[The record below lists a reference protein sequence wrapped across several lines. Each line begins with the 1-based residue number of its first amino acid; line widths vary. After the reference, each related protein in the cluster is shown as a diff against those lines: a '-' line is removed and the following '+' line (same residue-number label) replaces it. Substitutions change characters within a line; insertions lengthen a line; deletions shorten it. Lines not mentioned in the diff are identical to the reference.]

1 MAMAGSLEAREG
13 SGYSGGGLSDAEEA
27 AVLRMKESGSC
38 QGVER
43 GGHMEEGGSQGLD
56 EGFSDVWRENDRAG
70 REVNGAGGVAE
81 GEEESVLVRENGMAL
96 ESEDVE
102 EEEEESPAVINFR
115 EDHHEASG
123 SPAAVVTSDETH
135 ENVAY
140 VQEKRNRE
148 DVDDEKPSSPLKEA
162 PDVIVSSQGK
172 ENGKGGFIASLLR
185 RGRKGGA
192 GGDEGKRDGFSRG
205 FSKVRYTYQSSGVRK
220 TMVMTPE
227 GMATE
232 EEEQMRPD
240 ISTSRPSVDEEEV
253 TPAAECN
260 ANYSPPAHSLH
271 EDDDRGVFKDAIGDE
286 RGAESSEDNG
296 GVFYDAKE
304 NGSEGAVSNGS
315 FSASDRHGGMEDSNN
330 EASSRMMMETADVDV
345 NVLSGRQVETKHS
358 VSSRK
363 KKSFVEKGRA
373 PPDGF
378 CSGRDLMMNA
388 DSLIGAERA
397 HDSKRDGYITS
408 RLFAKPLAGRVFSS
422 ILLLDPF
429 R

>member
-1 MAMAGSLEAREG
+1 MAMAGALEAREG
-13 SGYSGGGLSDAEEA
+13 SGYGGGALSDAEEA
-27 AVLRMKESGSC
+27 AVLRMNESVSC
-38 QGVER
+38 QGVEG

-56 EGFSDVWRENDRAG
+56 EGFSDVWRENDRPS
-70 REVNGAGGVAE
+70 RELNGAGGLAE
-81 GEEESVLVRENGMAL
+81 DEEESVLVRENGMAL

-102 EEEEESPAVINFR
+102 EEGSPAVINFR
-115 EDHHEASG
+115 EDHHEVSG
-123 SPAAVVTSDETH
+123 SPAAVTSDETPPH

-140 VQEKRNRE
+140 VQETRDGEN
-148 DVDDEKPSSPLKEA
+148 VDDEKSSSPLKET
-162 PDVIVSSQGK
+162 PDVIVSSHGK

-185 RGRKGGA
+185 RGRKGGG

-232 EEEQMRPD
+232 EEGQMRPD
-240 ISTSRPSVDEEEV
+240 ITTSRPSVDGEEV
-253 TPAAECN
+253 TPAAECH

-286 RGAESSEDNG
+286 RGAESSEENG

-315 FSASDRHGGMEDSNN
+315 FSASDRLGGMEDYNN
-330 EASSRMMMETADVDV
+330 EGSSRMMMETADVDV

-408 RLFAKPLAGRVFSS
+408 RLFAKPLAGRVFAS

>member
-13 SGYSGGGLSDAEEA
+13 SGFSGGGLSDVEEA
-27 AVLRMKESGSC
+27 AVLRMKESVSC
-38 QGVER
+38 QGVES
-43 GGHMEEGGSQGLD
+43 GGRMEDGGSQGLD
-56 EGFSDVWRENDRAG
+56 EGFSDVWRENDRPSG
-70 REVNGAGGVAE
+70 ELNGAGGVAE
-81 GEEESVLVRENGMAL
+81 GEESVLARENGMAS

-102 EEEEESPAVINFR
+102 EEKESPALINFR
-115 EDHHEASG
+115 EDHREASG
-123 SPAAVVTSDETH
+123 SPAIVTSDGTPH

-140 VQEKRNRE
+140 VQDERNGE
-148 DVDDEKPSSPLKEA
+148 NVDDEKPSSPLKEA

-185 RGRKGGA
+185 RGRKGGG

-240 ISTSRPSVDEEEV
+240 ITTSRPSAEEEEEV
-253 TPAAECN
+253 APAAQCN
-260 ANYSPPAHSLH
+260 SNYSPPAHSLH
-271 EDDDRGVFKDAIGDE
+271 EDDDRGVFKDAIRDE

-315 FSASDRHGGMEDSNN
+315 FSASDRHGGIEDYNN
-330 EASSRMMMETADVDV
+330 EASSRMTMETPDVDV

-363 KKSFVEKGRA
+363 KKSFVEKGRM
-373 PPDGF
+373 PPDEF

-408 RLFAKPLAGRVFSS
+408 RLFAKPIAGRVFSS